1 MFRISQIFSSLSA
14 CGLRKRW
21 HGFEAVIICF
31 FLLACSLYGSLHAE
45 SCLLPACFSPPS
57 CMGSHCTD
65 SVHLLQQIRNEKQI
79 SVSKHTCF
87 KPSGHFWAPLIVFSQ
102 SWLGGIT
109 QWLCQQLQFKSCF
122 LFILSYKFWLCSVCW
137 IWCRPRAGKQKQ
149 SISQST
155 VWLL

>member
-1 MFRISQIFSSLSA
+1 MREWKSCSEFHKSFPHSLHEKEVAWLWSSHNL
-14 CGLRKRW
+14 
-21 HGFEAVIICF
+21 FFCF

-45 SCLLPACFSPPS
+45 SCLLPACSSLPS
-57 CMGSHCTD
+57 CIGSHCTD

-137 IWCRPRAGKQKQ
+137 IWCRPRAGKQ
-149 SISQST
+149 
-155 VWLL
+155 L